1 MDIIISHLPHILAPL
16 VGLAFLVRF
25 ALYLRSLP
33 PSHLNDEE
41 LAAWHAEHRRGS
53 PSRS

>member
-16 VGLAFLVRF
+16 VGVAFLVRL
-25 ALYLRSLP
+25 ALYLKRLP

-41 LAAWHAEHRRGS
+41 LAAWHAEHRKGS